1 MNPVETGVNRIA
13 VLAAMRQRL
22 RLFVNCAARC
32 PQTGGLSLTGH
43 AAAMKELASR
53 PGFQPT
59 TLVPLKNIAFALDIR
74 SLWFKDESS
83 RFDLGSFKALG
94 GAYAVLRVLQR
105 EVLRQTEH
113 EPSSEEMRNGSFAAI
128 TRGVTVTTAT
138 DGNHGRAVAWGS
150 QMFNSRCVVY
160 VPKSCSRTREAAI
173 ARYGATIIRTEVGY
187 DDTVIPQL
195 VNAVLS
201 RHNFILLGLRGQA
214 KSRILRGLA
223 DLLDERIPVVPG
235 CEIHDDPLAP
245 LCAACRA
252 RVAEE
257 GDALPIAW
265 LTRDERYVEKLA
277 TPDVTIADMVGDIDP
292 IKAAQGGLNLSDE
305 LTMHYGLLPRANRGI
320 FAVNELP
327 DLAGKIQVGLFN
339 ILQEGDVQIKG
350 YPIRLKLD
358 VMLVFTANPEDYTA
372 RGKII
377 TPLKDRIGSE
387 IRTHYPAT
395 RHNAMAITQQEAWTE
410 RVGALKTDIPPYV
423 REVVEE
429 VAFQARADRKVD
441 KRSGVSQRLPIS
453 TLELVV
459 SNAERRAL
467 ANGET
472 LVVPRVT
479 DVYAALP
486 SITGKFELEYEGE
499 LRGAEQIARDLIRSA
514 VGSVFAG
521 MFDGIDTR
529 KVVEWFD
536 LGGSLPLSDGTSA
549 DEVIAQSRT
558 VQGLREL
565 AERAGLPAGAPAPL
579 VASAI
584 DFVLEGLY
592 AQKKISRSE
601 ERGYSGA
608 EAAPR
613 RNSRREEVTLDD
625 DIRLPN
631 SKKKYYN

>member
-1 MNPVETGVNRIA
+1 MAVIETLGD
-13 VLAAMRQRL
+13 L
-22 RLFVNCAARC
+22 RRS
-32 PQTGGLSLTGH
+32 GYR
-43 AAAMKELASR
+43 SR
-53 PGFQPT
+53 PVKQEIRDNLVRKLQAGE
-59 TLVPLKNIAFALDIR
+59 TLFP
-74 SLWFKDESS
+74 
-83 RFDLGSFKALG
+83 G
-94 GAYAVLRVLQR
+94 
-105 EVLRQTEH
+105 
-113 EPSSEEMRNGSFAAI
+113 
-128 TRGVTVTTAT
+128 
-138 DGNHGRAVAWGS
+138 
-150 QMFNSRCVVY
+150 
-160 VPKSCSRTREAAI
+160 
-173 ARYGATIIRTEVGY
+173 IIGY
-187 DDTVIPQL
+187 DDTVVPQL

-214 KSRILRGLA
+214 KSRILRGLT

-245 LCAACRA
+245 ICGDCRA
-252 RVAEE
+252 RIARE
-257 GDALPIAW
+257 GDHLPIAW
-265 LTRDERYVEKLA
+265 LSRDERYVEKLA
-277 TPDVTIADMVGDIDP
+277 TPDVTIADMLGDIDP
-292 IKAAQGGLNLSDE
+292 IKAAQAGLNLADE

-320 FAVNELP
+320 FAINELP

-395 RHNAMAITQQEAWTE
+395 RGNAMAITRQEAWTD
-410 RVGALKTDIPPYV
+410 RTTAGGLKIEIPDVV

-429 VAFQARADRKVD
+429 VAFQARADRKID
-441 KRSGVSQRLPIS
+441 KRSGVSQRLPIT

-467 ANGET
+467 SNGEKI
-472 LVVPRVT
+472 VVPRVN

-521 MFDGIDTR
+521 MFDGVDTR

-536 LGGSLPLSDGTSA
+536 LGGSLPLSDATSA
-549 DEVIAQSRT
+549 DDVIAQSRT

-565 AERAGLPAGAPAPL
+565 AERAGLPAGAAAPS

-613 RNSRREEVTLDD
+613 RNNRREEVTLDD